1 VAALKEVLNGTWTS
15 RRSKDATEKL
25 LNDEPGIQSAPV
37 RRGRQGELAREPSAP
52 QGNDDDIVDAEI
64 VD

>member
-1 VAALKEVLNGTWTS
+1 LLTTSKGFSQRMYEEAAKANS
-15 RRSKDATEKL
+15 S
-25 LNDEPGIQSAPV
+25 
-37 RRGRQGELAREPSAP
+37 EPSAP